1 MKNNIKKIEFIYET
15 FWTKKEMVAIYN
27 SNELSEEYVNN
38 HIKLYP
44 DLGYDSCRIIIIP
57 KVTFNNVFRGMI

>member
-1 MKNNIKKIEFIYET
+1 
-15 FWTKKEMVAIYN
+15 MVAIYN
-27 SNELSEEYVNN
+27 SNELSEKYVND

-44 DLGYDSCRIIIIP
+44 DLGYDSCHIIIVP